1 MEGGGRVRL
10 TNTQLKILGAIAAS
24 RRHPISYKELAESV
38 GCCAK
43 TVDRAIARL
52 RNAGLVEVRNA
63 STYVDGEHR
72 EVALTDVQLAVIGL
86 MLGLGRERPFADD
99 ELAEKMLPAAIEA
112 SCR

>member
-10 TNTQLKILGAIAAS
+10 TDTQLKILGTIAAS

-63 STYVDGEHR
+63 RGADGGRDANAYVLSSAR
-72 EVALTDVQLAVIGL
+72 AAKP
-86 MLGLGRERPFADD
+86 GRAR
-99 ELAEKMLPAAIEA
+99 
-112 SCR
+112 

>member
-10 TNTQLKILGAIAAS
+10 TDTQLKILGAIAAS
-24 RRHPISYKELAESV
+24 RRHPISHKELAESI

-63 STYVDGEHR
+63 RGAAGGRDANAYVLSSAR
-72 EVALTDVQLAVIGL
+72 AAKP
-86 MLGLGRERPFADD
+86 GRAR
-99 ELAEKMLPAAIEA
+99 
-112 SCR
+112 

>member
-10 TNTQLKILGAIAAS
+10 TDTQLKILGTIAAS

-63 STYVDGEHR
+63 RGADGER
-72 EVALTDVQLAVIGL
+72 DANAYVLSNARAAKP
-86 MLGLGRERPFADD
+86 GRAR
-99 ELAEKMLPAAIEA
+99 
-112 SCR
+112 

>member
-10 TNTQLKILGAIAAS
+10 TDTQLKILGTIAAS

-63 STYVDGEHR
+63 RGADSGRDANAYVLSNAR
-72 EVALTDVQLAVIGL
+72 AAKP
-86 MLGLGRERPFADD
+86 GRAR
-99 ELAEKMLPAAIEA
+99 
-112 SCR
+112 